1 VKEGGKELYLY
12 LVKEHKEEKLQIEAT
27 EDKISAIVTINE
39 NRFVVVHDK
48 YLKVYKTEFNKEK

>member
-27 EDKISAIVTINE
+27 EDKISAIVTIN
-39 NRFVVVHDK
+39 
-48 YLKVYKTEFNKEK
+48 